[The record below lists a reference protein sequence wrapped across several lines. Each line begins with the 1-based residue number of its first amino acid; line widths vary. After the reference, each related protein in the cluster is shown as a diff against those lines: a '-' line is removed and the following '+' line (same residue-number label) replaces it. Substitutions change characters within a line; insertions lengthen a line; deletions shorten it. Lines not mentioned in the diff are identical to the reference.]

1 MNFKHEI
8 TLSSVALFP
17 LNATGGV
24 SPNMALGQMPVRPAL
39 LLKIMDKDGCFGWG
53 EIWSNF
59 PPRANLH
66 KAHLMEDVVNKHLI
80 GSQFSAPQDLTDRLQ
95 ASLSVYFLHIGQ
107 SEVFELS
114 LIHI

>member
-1 MNFKHEI
+1 MNNFKQDI

-39 LLKIMDKDGCFGWG
+39 LIKLVDKDGCFGWG

-80 GSQFSAPQDLTDRLQ
+80 GSQFAAPSRIDRQITGHIVCIFSAYRPKG
-95 ASLSVYFLHIGQ
+95 SV
-107 SEVFELS
+107 
-114 LIHI
+114 